1 MKLRKWQ
8 AECIDLA
15 LNKYQSGQKHFL
27 ALATPGAG
35 KTIMASEL
43 AKVMLD
49 QDQIDLVV
57 CFSPSSVVSVDFSQ
71 TLEHVIGE
79 KFDGLLGSK
88 GHSLTYQSMQ
98 YLDDNFWQL
107 FKKYRVLVIFD
118 EIHHCAGTNLKNAN
132 GWGELILLHLQDSA
146 TYTIALTGT
155 PWRSDTLPIVL
166 SQYCNKDN
174 KIHCDYIYGLSEAIK
189 DGVCRIPNIVVID
202 NDEISLTEDNE
213 SKSFGSFKDLLM
225 QSIFPYHELIYNE
238 KLILHTIK
246 QANKQLQ
253 KIRITNLDAGGL
265 IVASSVGHARFI
277 SQLLSAHLNETATVI
292 TYQEDEP
299 TRLIHKYR
307 YSDTKWVISV
317 GMISE
322 GTNIPR
328 LQVCCHLTNIKTEM
342 HYRQILGRILR
353 MTNAINQEAFLF
365 MPAEPKLVEYA
376 LRVAD
381 DVPVEASI
389 VKFDKMSAHFKA
401 KSQPEQPKN
410 KNGNDNSKPRI
421 QLDIGEFSANDSF
434 DEGNDNNNALTTT
447 YETMM
452 DIFGRFKQE
461 TLELG
466 FPSLK

>member
-1 MKLRKWQ
+1 M
-8 AECIDLA
+8 
-15 LNKYQSGQKHFL
+15 N
-27 ALATPGAG
+27 
-35 KTIMASEL
+35 
-43 AKVMLD
+43 
-49 QDQIDLVV
+49 
-57 CFSPSSVVSVDFSQ
+57 
-71 TLEHVIGE
+71 
-79 KFDGLLGSK
+79 
-88 GHSLTYQSMQ
+88 
-98 YLDDNFWQL
+98 
-107 FKKYRVLVIFD
+107 
-118 EIHHCAGTNLKNAN
+118 
-132 GWGELILLHLQDSA
+132 LQDSA
-146 TYTIALTGT
+146 SYTIALTGT

-174 KIHCDYIYGLSEAIK
+174 KIHCDYVYGLSEAIK
-189 DGVCRIPNIVVID
+189 DGVCRIPNIVVVD

-225 QSIFPYHELIYNE
+225 QSVFPYHELIYNE

-253 KIRITNLDAGGL
+253 KIRIANPDAGGL

-277 SQLLSAHLNETATVI
+277 SQLLSVHLNETATVI

-299 TRLIHKYR
+299 TVLIHKYR
-307 YSDTKWVISV
+307 YSNTKWVISV

-353 MTNAINQEAFLF
+353 MTNSINQEAFLF

-376 LRVAD
+376 LRIAD
-381 DVPVEASI
+381 DVPIEASI
-389 VKFDKMSAHFKA
+389 VNFDKMSAHFKV
-401 KSQPEQPKN
+401 KSQEEEPTN
-410 KNGNDNSKPRI
+410 KNGNENPKPRA
-421 QLDIGEFSANDSF
+421 QLDISEFSASDSL
-434 DEGNDNNNALTTT
+434 DEGNDDNNVLTTT

-466 FPSLK
+466 FPPLKCSSSDLI